1 MKRNIGVALLVVSG
15 LVLLYFALTVNDA
28 KPLAAIQALIKG
40 SLGSPKAISDTLEAT
55 TPLLIAGIAVY
66 LALQAGLFNIGV
78 EGQFALGAC
87 ASAVVALKVPG
98 MLGVLLAL
106 IGGAMAG
113 AVWALPAG
121 WIKAYRGGHEVITTI
136 MLNSVAAFFTRALV
150 SGPIKDPTADGT
162 TTPFLAE
169 GSAMP
174 PLYSNGPVSIS
185 SALLIAMLGAAYLA
199 FWLRKSVRGYELRA
213 VGANP
218 TAAANAGI
226 DTRKVTLK
234 ALALSGAIGGFGGAV
249 QVLAFEHR
257 FYDGIS
263 SGYGFEAIGIAL
275 LAGPL
280 AIGLL
285 PAAFLFGILAKGG
298 NSLQLEGVPKSITMV
313 VLGVLVIV
321 AAALRY
327 RKVKAVES

>member
-1 MKRNIGVALLVVSG
+1 LL
-15 LVLLYFALTVNDA
+15 
-28 KPLAAIQALIKG
+28 KG
-40 SLGSPKAISDTLEAT
+40 SLGSAKAISDTLEAA

-78 EGQFALGAC
+78 EGQFTVGAC
-87 ASAVVALKVPG
+87 AAAVVVLKVPG
-98 MLGVLLAL
+98 LFGVLLAL
-106 IGGAMAG
+106 IVGALAG
-113 AVWALPAG
+113 ALWALPAG

-150 SGPIKDPTADGT
+150 SGPIKDPTGDGT
-162 TTPFLAE
+162 TTPFLDE
-169 GSAMP
+169 SSAMP
-174 PLYSNGPVSIS
+174 AIYSNGSLSIS
-185 SALLIAMLGAAYLA
+185 SALVLAILGAAALT
-199 FWLRKSVRGYELRA
+199 FWLRKAVAGYELRV
-213 VGANP
+213 VGVNP

-226 DTRKVTLK
+226 DARKVMLK
-234 ALALSGAIGGFGGAV
+234 AMAYSGAIGGIGGAV

-263 SGYGFEAIGIAL
+263 SGYGFEAIGVAL
-275 LAGPL
+275 LAGPI
-280 AIGLL
+280 AVGLL
-285 PAAFLFGILAKGG
+285 PSALLFGVLAKGG

-313 VLGVLVIV
+313 VLGVLVII